1 MADPTELRR
10 CATAAAP
17 TEVVW
22 GVLQEVRRLQDWS
35 PSTTAVDG
43 PAQLTGAGERFTQTV
58 EVGGRAFRS
67 EWTVDRYEPQ
77 RRLTLSGRVL
87 PGVRVEM
94 DEILAPSGTGTEI
107 CLTMRYRLPFGPLG
121 RLAGRLGLVGR
132 AATEAGSVL
141 AHVAAEAEAR
151 MGAHR

>member
-1 MADPTELRR
+1 MPDPTELRR

-22 GVLQEVRRLQDWS
+22 QVLQEVRRLQDWS

-43 PAQLTGAGERFTQTV
+43 PARLTGTGERFTQTV

-67 EWTVDRYEPQ
+67 DWTVDRYDPQ
-77 RRLTLSGRVL
+77 QRLTLSGRIL
-87 PGVRVEM
+87 PGVGVEL
-94 DEILAPSGTGTEI
+94 DVALAPQGAGTEI

-132 AATEAGSVL
+132 AAVEAEAVL

-151 MGAHR
+151 AGAYR